1 MEKYIKDVFADLDI
15 TGNMLDAKI
24 ENVNLYKKQ
33 NRLQVDIVSDKPI
46 TINDIGKFES
56 YLTDH
61 YKVERTLTN
70 IRYQDVEIEQ
80 NIDSNWGNIITYIT
94 SKEPLSKAMLT
105 NSTITIDD
113 DNNLDVNLK
122 IKGAEFLCSKK
133 FDKGLEHLLQN
144 VYNSKYT
151 VKIKDCLDDDYYR
164 HIEQELA
171 EEERKAVKKAEQ
183 EALQR
188 IHQARSAQDAAIEAA
203 VAAEN
208 ASLANGNSSNIK
220 KSAASNYQN
229 SGSSNGFGYGP
240 KSQNKTFEKP
250 LKELPPG
257 MIYGRSAKIKGTPI
271 KVNDI
276 TTDTENVVI
285 DGEVIRTDSNDM
297 RSKPDKSILI
307 FDLYDGSSTIT
318 CKAFVDKASLKDITK
333 KIDGKRN

>member
-15 TGNMLDAKI
+15 TGNMLEARI

-46 TINDIGKFES
+46 TISDIGKFES
-56 YLTDH
+56 YLT
-61 YKVERTLTN
+61 ERYSVDKTLTN
-70 IRYQDVEIEQ
+70 IKYQDVEIEQ
-80 NIDSNWGNIITYIT
+80 NIDSNWGNIISYIT

-113 DNNLDVNLK
+113 ENNLDVNLK
-122 IKGAEFLCSKK
+122 IKGADFLCSKK

-164 HIEQELA
+164 HIEKELA
-171 EEERKAVKKAEQ
+171 EEEKKAVKKAEQ
-183 EALQR
+183 EATQR
-188 IHQARSAQDAAIEAA
+188 IKVARAAQDAAIEAA

-208 ASLANGNSSNIK
+208 ASSNSNLSSKISN
-220 KSAASNYQN
+220 SNSQN
-229 SGSSNGFGYGP
+229 SGSSSGFGYGP
-240 KSQNKTFEKP
+240 KNQNKTFEKP